1 MYFPLFETL
10 CIEHNQIANIA
21 YHQQRY
27 ENAIRHFYGKS
38 AVEIYDLS
46 EIIQQS
52 FDFSTALLSP
62 VTRCR
67 IAYNATD
74 YQIQFFPY
82 QRKVIQT
89 FQPVVCDDI
98 DYTFKFSD
106 RTLLNE
112 LLAQR
117 GDCDEILIIKHG
129 KVTDCSIGNLCFRR
143 GERWFTPD
151 SPLLAG
157 TQRQALLEQGRIC
170 ELPIFADDIGH
181 FDEIRLINAMNGLA

>member
-1 MYFPLFETL
+1 MHFPLFETI
-10 CIEHNQIANIA
+10 CIAQHQIQNIA

-27 ENAIRHFYGKS
+27 ENALRHFYGKS
-38 AVEIYDLS
+38 AVKIYDFLA
-46 EIIQQS
+46 IIQQS
-52 FDFSTALLSP
+52 ADFPTELLSP

-82 QRKVIQT
+82 QPKLIQT
-89 FQPVVCDDI
+89 FKPIVCDDI
-98 DYTFKFSD
+98 DYNFKISD
-106 RTLLNE
+106 RTLLNT
-112 LLAQR
+112 LFAQR
-117 GDCDEILIIKHG
+117 GDCDEIMIIKQG

-157 TQRQALLEQGRIC
+157 TQRQALLEKGIIQ
-170 ELPIFADDIGH
+170 EVPIFADDIED

>member
-1 MYFPLFETL
+1 MGFPLFETI
-10 CIEHNQIANIA
+10 CIERNQIQNIT

-27 ENAIRHFYGKS
+27 ENAVRYFYGKS
-38 AVEIYDLS
+38 AVKIYDLS

-52 FDFSTALLSP
+52 ADFPTALLSP

-67 IAYNATD
+67 IAYNAAD

-82 QRKVIQT
+82 QRKFIQT
-89 FQPVVCDDI
+89 FQPVICDDI

-106 RTLLNE
+106 RTLLTE

-117 GDCDEILIIKHG
+117 GDCDEIVIIKHG

-143 GERWFTPD
+143 GKQWFTSD

-157 TQRQALLEQGRIC
+157 TQRRALLEKGIIR
-170 ELPIFADDIGH
+170 ELPIFAEDMGY